1 LPAGDADIPGSIVYA
16 AVMRAFGQLN
26 DRSTLDFIFRAAGDF
41 DPYVRTQT
49 FEALRRLDPLGEDM
63 RSRIAVREALN
74 DPRDSVVRIACQ
86 LAAQYHDGDTVP
98 ALRHLAETR
107 PEFTAS
113 VYDAL
118 RQLDQTMR

>member
-1 LPAGDADIPGSIVYA
+1 MEPDRHGAGHRG
-16 AVMRAFGQLN
+16 G
-26 DRSTLDFIFRAAGDF
+26 DRR
-41 DPYVRTQT
+41 
-49 FEALRRLDPLGEDM
+49 
-63 RSRIAVREALN
+63 
-74 DPRDSVVRIACQ
+74 VVRIACQ

-118 RQLDQTMR
+118 RQLGQTVR